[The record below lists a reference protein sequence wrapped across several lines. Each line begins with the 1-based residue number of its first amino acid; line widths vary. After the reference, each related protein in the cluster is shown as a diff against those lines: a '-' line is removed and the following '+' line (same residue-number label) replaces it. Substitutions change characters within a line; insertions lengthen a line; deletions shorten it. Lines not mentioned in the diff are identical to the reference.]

1 MKILALHLPQYH
13 AIPEND
19 EWWGKGFTDWDNVKK
34 ARPLFEGHNQPI
46 VPLNN
51 NYYDMTDPETFCFQA
66 DLAQKYGVYGF
77 IYYHYWFN
85 GKRLLEKPCEVLL
98 NHPEIKNHYC
108 FCWANE
114 TWARTWD
121 GHDTDILI
129 KQEYGGEK
137 DWKAHIDYLMPFFK
151 DERYIKVN
159 NKPMM
164 FFYSCCRI
172 EHFNEMVEYWNGVLR
187 ENGFDGM
194 HVVEFINSFNRG
206 NHDIHSDVVVEFEP
220 LCTSKYY
227 ISPIQKIKRLVNK
240 KLGLTDFLSYDYI
253 WKKLIS
259 KNHDY
264 GKPIYR
270 SCFVDFDNS
279 ARKGKRALIMKGGS
293 PEKFGMY
300 LRQLVNDDHRNYDD
314 AFLMVNAWN
323 EWAEGAIL
331 EPTIQNGHGYLEQI
345 NNIDDKEQCSN
356 ESNCIVCATIS

>member
-13 AIPEND
+13 QIPEND
-19 EWWGKGFTDWDNVKK
+19 EWCGKGFTDWVNVRK
-34 ARPLFEGHNQPI
+34 ALPLFRGHHQPI
-46 VPLNN
+46 VPLGE
-51 NYYDMTDPETFCFQA
+51 NYYDMTKPETLQHQA
-66 DLAQKYGVYGF
+66 ELAEEYGVYGF

-85 GKRLLEKPCEVLL
+85 GKLLLQKPCEVLL
-98 NHPEIKNHYC
+98 EHTEIKNHYC

-129 KQEYGGEK
+129 KQEYGGEE
-137 DWKAHIDYLMPFFK
+137 DWKNHINYLLPFFM
-151 DERYIKVN
+151 DERYIKVG

-172 EHFNEMVEYWNGVLR
+172 DQFNEMIHYWNNVLL
-187 ENGFDGM
+187 ENGFDGL
-194 HVVEFINSFNRG
+194 HVVEFINSFNKG
-206 NHDIHSDVVVEFEP
+206 DKNTHSDVVVEFEP

-227 ISPIQKIKRLVNK
+227 ISPIKKVKRYINK
-240 KLGLTDFLSYDYI
+240 KFSLIDFLSYDYI

-259 KNHDY
+259 KDHDY

-279 ARKGKRALIMKGGS
+279 ARKGKKALIMKGSS
-293 PEKFGMY
+293 PDKFAKY
-300 LRQLVNDDHRNYDD
+300 LQQLIDDTHRNYDD
-314 AFLMVNAWN
+314 DFLMINAWN

-331 EPTIQNGHGYLEQI
+331 EPTEKWGYGYLKAI
-345 NNIDDKEQCSN
+345 KE
-356 ESNCIVCATIS
+356 ATKD